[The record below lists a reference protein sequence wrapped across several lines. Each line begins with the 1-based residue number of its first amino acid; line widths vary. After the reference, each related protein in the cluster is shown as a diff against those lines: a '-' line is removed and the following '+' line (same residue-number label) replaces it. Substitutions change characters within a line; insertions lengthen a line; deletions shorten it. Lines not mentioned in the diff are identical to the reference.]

1 MSDESS
7 LLNDPEVLRELIMDH
22 YQYPHN
28 HELTKDA
35 GYQSR
40 HMASDSCIDDI
51 TVQSKIKDG
60 VIQDIR
66 FDGIACTISTA
77 STSMMTD
84 LLKGKSV
91 KDLLEFHEVVDLTIE
106 DNHNR
111 LVFGNHRLGTGVTQ
125 IKNGKSAESKGNGI
139 LVTIAMDPVPF
150 HIRSSVPDALRH
162 LLNHIFTAIIH
173 ARKTCKTTHTGNL
186 LL

>member
-1 MSDESS
+1 MSDERS

-51 TVQSKIKDG
+51 TVQSKIQDG

-91 KDLLEFHEVVDLTIE
+91 KEAEKIIANYFAMIENKQYDPDVLEEAVAMKNVYKQANRIKCATIGWKAMQE
-106 DNHNR
+106 M
-111 LVFGNHRLGTGVTQ
+111 
-125 IKNGKSAESKGNGI
+125 IEESEAK
-139 LVTIAMDPVPF
+139 
-150 HIRSSVPDALRH
+150 
-162 LLNHIFTAIIH
+162 
-173 ARKTCKTTHTGNL
+173 K
-186 LL
+186 